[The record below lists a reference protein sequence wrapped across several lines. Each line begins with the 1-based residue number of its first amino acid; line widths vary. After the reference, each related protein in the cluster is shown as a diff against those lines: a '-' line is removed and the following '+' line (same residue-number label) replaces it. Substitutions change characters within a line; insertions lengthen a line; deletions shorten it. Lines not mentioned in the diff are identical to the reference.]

1 MRATLS
7 LFTVV
12 TCAAAAVLA
21 APSLAWGC
29 PVCDGESAEQVR
41 AALADG
47 DGLLVNV
54 LAATLPSLAF
64 AGVVAV
70 AYFAWPVTRER
81 RP

>member
-1 MRATLS
+1 MRATVSVCIVLI
-7 LFTVV
+7 
-12 TCAAAAVLA
+12 CIAAALLA
-21 APSLAWGC
+21 TPGVASGC
-29 PVCDGESAEQVR
+29 PVCDGQSAQQVR

-64 AGVVAV
+64 AGVVAT
-70 AYFAWPVTRER
+70 AYFAWPAPRER